1 MARRESGESSCPPV
15 PLYLVCFS
23 LMLCGL
29 REKWTLFDE
38 STRVPLLISH
48 PSSPFQNQRY
58 SHPVELIDIFP
69 TILDLLHVIPTDPCP
84 NIKSMHTCRP
94 LQGKSLAPV
103 VLGAN
108 SSYLSIA
115 SHHLS
120 SSEKGFSHSLS
131 PSQLYS
137 KRLVKQQQQQQPQHL
152 RRALSSSNQHGHAH
166 AHDQQKSHSHNNKK
180 SQSRDLVM
188 PTLTRKFAVSQM
200 WRCVPKNKI
209 ENKADTLV
217 SPQQM
222 LTATA
227 AASAS
232 PADGAGGGVS
242 GQVPRDYNNPWFEC
256 NRAEAQSTAQLSVM
270 GYSFRTSDF
279 RYNVYYHF
287 DRVNNVPLY
296 TQPPYAEELYDH
308 RGEVLSNF
316 THLEL
321 ANLLVT
327 GRQQESVGL
336 IAAKMRQ
343 MALQFLQQEVVFHGP
358 YPAKKE

>member
-1 MARRESGESSCPPV
+1 VSVCLLSSV
-15 PLYLVCFS
+15 LTNQRH
-23 LMLCGL
+23 

-69 TILDLLHVIPTDPCP
+69 TILDLLHVIPAEPCAE
-84 NIKSMHTCRP
+84 ISGMGTCRP

-137 KRLVKQQQQQQPQHL
+137 KRLVKQHQHL
-152 RRALSSSNQHGHAH
+152 RRGLSSPSSNQH
-166 AHDQQKSHSHNNKK
+166 AHDQQKPHNHNHKKHS
-180 SQSRDLVM
+180 SRDLVM

-200 WRCVPKNKI
+200 WRCVPKEKL
-209 ENKADTLV
+209 ENKPDSLTSSQL
-217 SPQQM
+217 M
-222 LTATA
+222 LATA
-227 AASAS
+227 GT
-232 PADGAGGGVS
+232 PGEGGGENNGGNGGS
-242 GQVPRDYNNPWFEC
+242 RNYNNPWFEC
-256 NRAEAQSTAQLSVM
+256 NRDEARNTAQLSVM

-358 YPAKKE
+358 YPEKTKTQSPNNSTRP